1 MSLIDHDDTLF
12 HFFIT
17 LFRSFLR
24 PVPKKGAEH
33 PSGIRDIL
41 VQAGALEHYTEL
53 CRKNVSW
60 ARIKGTEEVVSCTQL
75 QETEDETEDIAT
87 PSSVKKQ
94 RTHVQLFRTSSNYYT
109 A

>member
-1 MSLIDHDDTLF
+1 MMILYFIILH
-12 HFFIT
+12 HFIQVI
-17 LFRSFLR
+17 SSSSS
-24 PVPKKGAEH
+24 KKCAEH

-41 VQAGALEHYTEL
+41 VHAGALEHYTEL

-60 ARIKGTEEVVSCTQL
+60 ARINEEVLSCTQL

-94 RTHVQLFRTSSNYYT
+94 RTH
-109 A
+109 